1 MPNPSSA
8 PILKVLAVSVVP
20 GLLGLTMP
28 IPPLT
33 LSGINEAS
41 NLPSAPV
48 AGITGSGPDVA
59 VKEELRK

>member
-1 MPNPSSA
+1 M
-8 PILKVLAVSVVP
+8 LVL
-20 GLLGLTMP
+20 
-28 IPPLT
+28 PPT

-59 VKEELRK
+59 VKEEFLQLNNTFQKQKH

>member
-1 MPNPSSA
+1 M
-8 PILKVLAVSVVP
+8 LVL
-20 GLLGLTMP
+20 
-28 IPPLT
+28 PPT